1 MFYRAQSKDT
11 GNMWDTWLFLHE
23 GVYYLYILCAA
34 HGNWDNIS
42 LATSTDGVFWTEVG
56 PVLAKQDKT
65 TWMGTGS
72 TWTSPNFDT
81 DGKFQMN
88 FSEWIGPRQT
98 IFFAES
104 ADLVN
109 WTRLGDELEFVQDE
123 RWYNPKGRWD
133 CIWTLPKPDG
143 SGLYGYWT
151 GTPAENPCGR
161 FGFGQTADGVTWEA
175 LEPPVVTGGLEV
187 EGEVG
192 AIEKIGEK
200 VYMMYGIYGSMI
212 TLIADQPEG
221 PFHPAEKNRTLL
233 AGHTYFSRFFN
244 TGEELLANHHSILRD
259 DGGVFF
265 GLIKRVDVD
274 GEGTMRLAWWS
285 GNDLLKRQAIDV
297 PVPAAGD
304 GDAAAMLDASFD
316 VQGGAVLEG
325 DIALP
330 ADGDT
335 RRGLYIDTTKGGAAA
350 LIKPDGSCE
359 LGTINA
365 DGGEFMSEM
374 TTDREMAFG
383 DRVRF
388 RLVLKGAAMELYLG
402 EMLIECFSLPA
413 AATGRIGLFFGGD
426 ADAIGNLA
434 AWHVSG

>member
-1 MFYRAQSKDT
+1 MFYKAQSKDT

-23 GVYYLYILCAA
+23 GTYYLYILCAA

-56 PVLAKQDKT
+56 PVLAKQEKT

-72 TWTSPNFDT
+72 TWKSPTFTT

-104 ADLVN
+104 TDLVN

-123 RWYNPKGRWD
+123 RWYHPQGRWD
-133 CIWTLPKPDG
+133 CIWTLDKPDG

-175 LEPPVVTGGLEV
+175 LEPPVVTGGLDV

-192 AIEKIGEK
+192 AIEKIGEIY
-200 VYMMYGIYGSMI
+200 YMMYGIYGSMI

-221 PFHPAEKNRTLL
+221 PFRPAEKNRTLL

-244 TGEELLANHHSILRD
+244 TGTELLANHHSILRD

-265 GLIKRVDVD
+265 GLIKRVDLD
-274 GEGTMRLAWWS
+274 IEGTLRLAWWS
-285 GNDLLKRQAIDV
+285 GNDLLKHEAIDV
-297 PVPAAGD
+297 AVPAANTNG
-304 GDAAAMLDASFD
+304 AAMLETVFDAD
-316 VQGGAVLEG
+316 RGIILEG
-325 DIALP
+325 DITLP
-330 ADGDT
+330 TGDAS
-335 RRGLYIDTTKGGAAA
+335 RCGLYIETAAA
-350 LIKPDGSCE
+350 GAGVLVKAGGSCD

-365 DGGEFMSEM
+365 DGDEFVSEM

-383 DRVRF
+383 ERVRF
-388 RLVLKGAAMELYLG
+388 RLVLKGAAIEFYLG
-402 EMLIECFSLPA
+402 EMLIECFSLPGI
-413 AATGRIGLFFGGD
+413 ATGRIGLFCG
-426 ADAIGNLA
+426 AAIDNLA
-434 AWHVSG
+434 AWNVRG